1 MHRRIV
7 EMENA
12 QIRTGDSG
20 RYLEGYFS
28 VFDREYRVCAGWVET
43 IAPGAFASYLADGKD
58 TKVLWNH
65 DPGIVLGSTA
75 NRTATL
81 REDARGL
88 FGSVMLNQAD
98 QDAVN
103 AYARVERG
111 DVTGCSFGFE
121 IARQEDWW
129 DDAGVYH
136 TRILE
141 VSPLY
146 EVSPCTFPAYVDTS
160 ITARNRENLESARAK
175 LAEKQQ
181 EKRTQ
186 WRQEMLRRLKGE
198 PNGT

>member
-1 MHRRIV
+1 MQRRILQ
-7 EMENA
+7 MEAA
-12 QIRTGDSG
+12 QIRSSDSG
-20 RYLEGYFS
+20 RYLEGYFA
-28 VFDREYRVCAGWVET
+28 VFDREYQVCPGWVET
-43 IAPGAFASYLADGKD
+43 IAPGAFVLHLSSGADVKI
-58 TKVLWNH
+58 LWNH
-65 DPGIVLGSTA
+65 DPNIVLGSTG
-75 NRTATL
+75 NHTASL
-81 REDARGL
+81 REDEKGL
-88 FGSVMLNQAD
+88 WGSVLLNERD